1 MNEGGCIRVLCYF
14 GMQLR
19 RYSWQKQNL
28 MNVCSP
34 FIASYAQEG
43 VLGTYS
49 KPEQWLVGE

>member
-14 GMQLR
+14 GMQRR